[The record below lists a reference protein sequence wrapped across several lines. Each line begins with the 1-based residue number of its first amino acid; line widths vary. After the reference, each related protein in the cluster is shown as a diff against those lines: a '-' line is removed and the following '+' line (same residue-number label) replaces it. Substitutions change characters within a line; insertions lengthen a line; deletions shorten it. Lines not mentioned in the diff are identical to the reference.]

1 MKHLII
7 LPAILAACAT
17 ADPCDWSTPKLRD
30 CIERVQRY
38 DLRPEDCICER
49 PTATLPAID
58 KRGDRTTK
66 APERPVTHDPVD
78 DSGMF
83 DGKEPARGDY
93 DNERDYRDAH
103 DSWKEGRG

>member
-7 LPAILAACAT
+7 LPAFLAACA
-17 ADPCDWSTPKLRD
+17 APCPQDQIVCDPATKTNAKT
-30 CIERVQRY
+30 
-38 DLRPEDCICER
+38 CICER
-49 PTATLPAID
+49 PAID
-58 KRGDRTTK
+58 KRGDRATK
-66 APERPVTHDPVD
+66 APAKQTPGDKVVD

-93 DNERDYRDAH
+93 DNEGDYRDAH

>member
-7 LPAILAACAT
+7 LPAILAACAPEINCQRVWQ
-17 ADPCDWSTPKLRD
+17 DPVTGLWGCG
-30 CIERVQRY
+30 
-38 DLRPEDCICER
+38 R
-49 PTATLPAID
+49 PTATVQALTDRRGEAKPAPKAD
-58 KRGDRTTK
+58 KPKTDDK
-66 APERPVTHDPVD
+66 IVD

>member
-1 MKHLII
+1 MKLVYV
-7 LPAILAACAT
+7 LPAVLAACTVPCPQDQIVCDPAT
-17 ADPCDWSTPKLRD
+17 KT
-30 CIERVQRY
+30 
-38 DLRPEDCICER
+38 CICER
-49 PTATLPAID
+49 PTATLSAID
-58 KRGDRTTK
+58 KRGDRATK
-66 APERPVTHDPVD
+66 APDRPVTRDPVD

>member
-7 LPAILAACAT
+7 LPAILAACTVPCPQEEIVCDPAT
-17 ADPCDWSTPKLRD
+17 KT
-30 CIERVQRY
+30 
-38 DLRPEDCICER
+38 CICER
-49 PTATLPAID
+49 QTTTLASID
-58 KRGDRTTK
+58 KRGDRATK
-66 APERPVTHDPVD
+66 APAKQTPGDKVVD

-93 DNERDYRDAH
+93 DNEGDYRDAH

>member
-1 MKHLII
+1 MKLVYV

-17 ADPCDWSTPKLRD
+17 PCPQDQIVCDPATKT
-30 CIERVQRY
+30 
-38 DLRPEDCICER
+38 CICER
-49 PTATLPAID
+49 PTATLSVID
-58 KRGDRTTK
+58 KRGDRATPK
-66 APERPVTHDPVD
+66 APERPVTRDPVD